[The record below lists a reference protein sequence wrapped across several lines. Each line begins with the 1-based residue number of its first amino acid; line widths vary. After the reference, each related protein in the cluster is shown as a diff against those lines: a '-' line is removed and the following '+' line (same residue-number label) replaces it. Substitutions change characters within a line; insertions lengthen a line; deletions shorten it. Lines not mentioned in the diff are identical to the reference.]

1 MSVAHWQGLHV
12 LPGTL
17 GTLLPAALCPMH
29 VDTGLGRRGHEL
41 VDPPGAEVLEC
52 DVSSSP
58 GLGRSSGDGNGNPF
72 QYSCLEKS
80 HGQRLRSMG
89 LQELDLT

>member
-41 VDPPGAEVLEC
+41 VDPPGAEVL
-52 DVSSSP
+52 D
-58 GLGRSSGDGNGNPF
+58 
-72 QYSCLEKS
+72 
-80 HGQRLRSMG
+80 
-89 LQELDLT
+89 DLVYT